1 MLTVIKGDKVEEF
14 TINII
19 KINETSDT
27 KNILFEVTDDKLLK
41 IALVTSLIGLIGLI
55 LFTPSIEVKEVKI
68 KDVTRSMI
76 DEEVSISCVVSDV
89 KSSKSGSSYFL
100 TINDGTGQMPLIIFE
115 SQIAQMQTNNLDIE
129 DFKDKKVN
137 VVGKITEYNNE
148 MEIVLSSG
156 DSLKIIN

>member
-1 MLTVIKGDKVEEF
+1 MDI
-14 TINII
+14 
-19 KINETSDT
+19 
-27 KNILFEVTDDKLLK
+27 TDDKLLR

-68 KDVTRSMI
+68 KDITRAMI
-76 DEEVSISCVVSDV
+76 DEEVSIDCVVSDV

-115 SQIAQMQTNNLDIE
+115 SQIAQMQSNKLEIE

-156 DSLKIIN
+156 DSLKIIS

>member
-1 MLTVIKGDKVEEF
+1 M
-14 TINII
+14 
-19 KINETSDT
+19 KI
-27 KNILFEVTDDKLLK
+27 TDEKLLK

-55 LFTPSIEVKEVKI
+55 MFTPSIEVKEVKI
-68 KDVTRSMI
+68 KDVTRAMI
-76 DEEVSISCVVSDV
+76 DEEVSINCVVTEI

-115 SQIAQMQTNNLDIE
+115 SQIAQMQTNNLDINE
-129 DFKDKKVN
+129 FKNKKVN

>member
-1 MLTVIKGDKVEEF
+1 M
-14 TINII
+14 
-19 KINETSDT
+19 KI
-27 KNILFEVTDDKLLK
+27 TDEKLLK

-55 LFTPSIEVKEVKI
+55 MFTPSIEVKEVKI
-68 KDVTRSMI
+68 KDVTRAMI
-76 DEEVSISCVVSDV
+76 DEEVSVNCVVTEI

-115 SQIAQMQTNNLDIE
+115 SQIAQMQTNNLDIN
-129 DFKDKKVN
+129 DFKNKKVN

>member
-1 MLTVIKGDKVEEF
+1 MDI
-14 TINII
+14 
-19 KINETSDT
+19 
-27 KNILFEVTDDKLLK
+27 TDDKLLK

-55 LFTPSIEVKEVKI
+55 MFTPSIQVKEVKI
-68 KDVTRSMI
+68 KDIDRGMI
-76 DEEVSISCVVSDV
+76 DEEVSINCVVSDI

-100 TINDGTGQMPLIIFE
+100 TISDGTGQMPLVIFE
-115 SQIAQMQTNNLDIE
+115 SQAAQMQTNNLDIK

-156 DSLKIIN
+156 DSMRILN